1 MIDAARTKPLDTRS
15 RIAMYG
21 TLTCADCR
29 RSRALLDSLKVEYDF
44 INIEDDQRFADQAVA
59 ISGRM
64 STPVI
69 VFPDGTFVVEPT
81 DADLL
86 TKLAGI

>member
-1 MIDAARTKPLDTRS
+1 MTDAARMKPLDPSS
-15 RIAMYG
+15 RIVMFG
-21 TLTCADCR
+21 TATCADCR
-29 RSRALLDSLKVEYDF
+29 RSRALLDSHKVEYHF
-44 INIEDDQRFADQAVA
+44 FNIEDDQGLADQAFA

-64 STPVI
+64 STPLI